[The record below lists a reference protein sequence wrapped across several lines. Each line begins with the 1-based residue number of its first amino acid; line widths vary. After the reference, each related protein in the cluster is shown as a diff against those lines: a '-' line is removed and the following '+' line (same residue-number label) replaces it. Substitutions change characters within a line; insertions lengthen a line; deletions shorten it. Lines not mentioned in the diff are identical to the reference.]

1 MEKKYKAIVKVNNE
15 QFVKYHVNNLLA
27 FTKFLD
33 TRFPEWRYFNV
44 YGSNGSQLANYT
56 NKNRPITKYI

>member
-15 QFVKYHVNNLLA
+15 KFVKYHVNNLLS

-33 TRFPEWRYFNV
+33 TKFPEWRYYNLFDQEGTQVGNFTTH
-44 YGSNGSQLANYT
+44 S
-56 NKNRPITKYI
+56 RPGQKTL